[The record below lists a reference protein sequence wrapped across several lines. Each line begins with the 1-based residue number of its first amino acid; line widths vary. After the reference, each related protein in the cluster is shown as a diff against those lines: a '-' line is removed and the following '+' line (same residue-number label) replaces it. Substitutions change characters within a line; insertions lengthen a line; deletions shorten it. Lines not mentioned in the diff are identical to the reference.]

1 MLDEGDI
8 EFYAFLYAGIGEA
21 VGNAYFDSV
30 AFPCDPS
37 HIGKVI
43 LVIGVLDMGNELS
56 PFSCEVSA
64 TPEQISGGAHI
75 GRINIGHG
83 HHAAPEQGRDLICV
97 YFVVLGFAA
106 MDGFHIESVA
116 QDEGN
121 ILFTAEIGE
130 PVPGE
135 DAFNGNDNVL
145 SERCDGLQEDVG
157 ICFDVPMQ
165 DDFSLL
171 VKYA

>member
-64 TPEQISGGAHI
+64 TPEQISGGSHFGWI
-75 GRINIGHG
+75 DIGHW
-83 HHAAPEQGRDLICV
+83 HHAATKQGRYLICV
-97 YFVVLGFAA
+97 YFVVFCLAT
-106 MDGFHIESVA
+106 MDGFLI
-116 QDEGN
+116 
-121 ILFTAEIGE
+121 
-130 PVPGE
+130 
-135 DAFNGNDNVL
+135 
-145 SERCDGLQEDVG
+145 
-157 ICFDVPMQ
+157 
-165 DDFSLL
+165 
-171 VKYA
+171 

>member
-8 EFYAFLYAGIGEA
+8 ELYAFLYAGIGKA

-64 TPEQISGGAHI
+64 TPEQVSGGAHV

-83 HHAAPEQGRDLICV
+83 HHAAPKQRCYLICV
-97 YFVVLGFAA
+97 YFVVLGFASV
-106 MDGFHIESVA
+106 DGFHVQGMA
-116 QDEGN
+116 QNKRD
-121 ILFTAEIGE
+121 ILFTA
-130 PVPGE
+130 
-135 DAFNGNDNVL
+135 
-145 SERCDGLQEDVG
+145 
-157 ICFDVPMQ
+157 
-165 DDFSLL
+165 
-171 VKYA
+171 